1 METGM
6 SSRRMGHVAWVWTL
20 IFFFPFF
27 SRKDHAKCEFAVHDV
42 FAVDILISTGD
53 GKTKEKDT
61 RTTVYKRTEN
71 NYQLKMKASRGL
83 LSCLSIF
90 FSWIGRINK
99 CFLEACEFLRFS
111 LLKGMLPIFLAA
123 FYSEV
128 CNKFTTMPFTLRYYR
143 MFCFCDYHLIDAR

>member
-1 METGM
+1 MILLVISCYGTWDELQQDVACGM
-6 SSRRMGHVAWVWTL
+6 SVD
-20 IFFFPFF
+20 FNFFPFF

-83 LSCLSIF
+83 LSYLSILF
-90 FSWIGRINK
+90 PESV
-99 CFLEACEFLRFS
+99 E
-111 LLKGMLPIFLAA
+111 
-123 FYSEV
+123 
-128 CNKFTTMPFTLRYYR
+128 
-143 MFCFCDYHLIDAR
+143 

>member
-6 SSRRMGHVAWVWTL
+6 SSSRMWRVAWVWTL
-20 IFFFPFF
+20 IFFPFF

-83 LSCLSIF
+83 LSYLSIF
-90 FSWIGRINK
+90 FP
-99 CFLEACEFLRFS
+99 E
-111 LLKGMLPIFLAA
+111 
-123 FYSEV
+123 SEE
-128 CNKFTTMPFTLRYYR
+128 
-143 MFCFCDYHLIDAR
+143 

>member
-1 METGM
+1 M
-6 SSRRMGHVAWVWTL
+6 SVDFN
-20 IFFFPFF
+20 FFSFF

-83 LSCLSIF
+83 LSYLSIF
-90 FSWIGRINK
+90 FS
-99 CFLEACEFLRFS
+99 
-111 LLKGMLPIFLAA
+111 
-123 FYSEV
+123 
-128 CNKFTTMPFTLRYYR
+128 
-143 MFCFCDYHLIDAR
+143 

>member
-1 METGM
+1 M
-6 SSRRMGHVAWVWTL
+6 SVDFN
-20 IFFFPFF
+20 FFFPFF

-83 LSCLSIF
+83 LSYLSIF
-90 FSWIGRINK
+90 FFLNQKNK
-99 CFLEACEFLRFS
+99 QMFS
-111 LLKGMLPIFLAA
+111 
-123 FYSEV
+123 
-128 CNKFTTMPFTLRYYR
+128 
-143 MFCFCDYHLIDAR
+143 